1 MLLVDMFK
9 SPVHIFIPCHNRSDL
24 TFEFFC
30 HLNSVLLNKCD
41 YLVHLID
48 DGSVDGT
55 SENILEKWPS
65 TLIHKLD
72 GTAFWGGS
80 LNYICEYVRNS
91 LPLYPDPLILI
102 ANDDIRFHPNSI
114 ENALNIMSNGFL
126 DILIPVV
133 LELPELY
140 WNSTDILE
148 NCPISLQREY
158 NFAVN
163 YGDHYSSISNKFSR
177 LSCAGDTNLGVTS
190 AIFLFGSTLIDCDAV
205 PAGLPH
211 YASDFWLTISLHL
224 KGYHLATCYDY
235 FIFRRLTSTRPSSR
249 QFGRFNYWR
258 SCCNPSS
265 PDYLASSVIFQLRFS
280 SHKAKFIHIFVL
292 TFKFLVFSSLF
303 RSKHQPAQLALS
315 PFRLL
320 LLLLVG

>member
-1 MLLVDMFK
+1 MFK

-24 TFEFFC
+24 TLGFFS

-41 YLVHLID
+41 YLLHLID

-55 SENILEKWPS
+55 SENILEKWPA
-65 TLIHKLD
+65 TRIHKLD

-80 LNYICEYVRNS
+80 LNYICDYVRTC
-91 LPLYPDPLILI
+91 LPAFPDPLILI

-114 ENALNIMSNGFL
+114 AHALNIMSYGAL

-133 LELPELY
+133 IELPELY
-140 WNSTDILE
+140 WNSTEILKV
-148 NCPISLQREY
+148 CPINLQQDY
-158 NFAVN
+158 DFTVN
-163 YGDHYSSISNKFSR
+163 YGDHYNSNSNTFSR
-177 LSCAGDTNLGVTS
+177 LSCAGDTNIGVTS
-190 AIFLFGSTLIDCDAV
+190 AIFLFRSRLIECEEV

-211 YASDFWLTISLHL
+211 YVSDFWLTISLHL
-224 KGYHLATCYDY
+224 KAYHLATCDNY
-235 FIFRRLTSTRPSSR
+235 FIFRKSTSTRPSAR
-249 QFGRFNYWR
+249 RFGRFNYWR

-280 SHKAKFIHIFVL
+280 THKAKFIHLFVL
-292 TFKFLVFSSLF
+292 AFKFLFFSILF
-303 RSKHQPAQLALS
+303 PSKHQSAKLALS

-320 LLLLVG
+320 LLLLMG